1 MINPDDIIRKLR
13 LLGYKLKE
21 TKNEKGEVMLKVFL
35 PILCFLKIRFKENKI
50 EITTGS
56 YVGFYFY
63 SLEMTVIVYSLVL
76 TLLLA
81 YEVIS
86 MNSEFTVFFL
96 LFILYY
102 LICLIKLEFL
112 RVIVIGWC
120 NKRLEED

>member
-1 MINPDDIIRKLR
+1 MIKSDVIISKLK

-21 TKNEKGEVMLKVFL
+21 TRNEKGEVILKVFL
-35 PILCFLKIRFKENKI
+35 PILCFLKIKFKGNKI
-50 EITTGS
+50 KITTGT

-63 SLEMTVIVYSLVL
+63 SLELTAIVYTLVL

-86 MNSEFTVFFL
+86 MNSVFTVLFL

-102 LICLIKLEFL
+102 LICFIKLEFL
-112 RVIVIGWC
+112 RIIIIGWFE
-120 NKRLEED
+120 K